1 MTDRL
6 SRLRSAA
13 ARRLD
18 PRAGQ
23 QPGQQPGRPA
33 QPAER
38 SAPSRREVREFLDT
52 LDPASVG
59 GPMQESLA
67 GAFRALW
74 QPRTQPVP
82 EPPAA
87 VRDAIVDQFH
97 LLYYHVSRRT
107 WKDTFYRGTR
117 AYKCPT
123 DMWVY
128 QELID
133 DLKPG
138 LVIETGTFRGGSALF
153 IADRLQL
160 AGRGQVVTID
170 VDVQPN
176 RPQHPRLTYLTGSSV
191 DPAILAQVHER
202 IDPALPVLVILDSD
216 HSAGHVAAELEAY
229 APLVTEGSYL
239 IVEDTNVNGH
249 PAAPEHGPGPFEAA
263 QEFLARTE
271 EFEVD
276 ERCERYFLTQNPQ
289 GYLKR
294 VRPAPAAPAATGT
307 PATADARAVVTAPL
321 ETGPASAAVQ
331 AVGELTITDAD
342 DAGDPS
348 VVLVLQAFEPGQ
360 FFAGIRTAV
369 LAAARL
375 AAELARPLRVV
386 VVSPARGGS
395 DHAEARAALAEL
407 VRAEGLPDV
416 AEGLRLSTP
425 AQRDAGGHTGHDVWL
440 ATYWTTAHALAVA
453 ARAGRVD
460 PERVVY
466 LVQDYE
472 PGFYPWGPEHA
483 QALATYGA
491 GFRPLVN
498 SASLAR
504 YLTDQTGARPAAVF
518 APALDP
524 APMHAAAERW
534 RPAADAGADDEV
546 RVLFYARPGKPRN
559 MYDAG
564 LTALRLWAEA
574 LPAGLTGVV
583 RLAGETLPG
592 EVHLGGRARVEPLGK
607 LSYEDYHR
615 LLEETDLGLALM
627 LSPHPGHLAL
637 ELPMAGIPTVTNT
650 FGGYREAW
658 VDGLHLAGTDP
669 HDLAGALL
677 RLTEET
683 RGAVR
688 HEARLPGE
696 GLGGTLEDAVRQVA
710 AELGR
715 G

>member
-18 PRAGQ
+18 PQSGQ
-23 QPGQQPGRPA
+23 PASQPASQQSRPA

-38 SAPSRREVREFLDT
+38 PAPSRREVREFLDT

-67 GAFRALW
+67 RAFRALW

-82 EPPAA
+82 EPPAV

-176 RPQHPRLTYLTGSSV
+176 RPQHPRLTYLTGSST
-191 DPAILAQVHER
+191 DPAILAQVRER

-239 IVEDTNVNGH
+239 VVEDTNVNGH
-249 PAAPEHGPGPFEAA
+249 PAAPEHGPGPFEAT

-294 VRPAPAAPAATGT
+294 VRPAPAAAQPASGAPAAV
-307 PATADARAVVTAPL
+307 AAPL

-331 AVGELTITDAD
+331 ALAELGIEDVDGTA
-342 DAGDPS
+342 DPS
-348 VVLVLQAFEPGQ
+348 VVLVLQAFEPGA

-369 LAAARL
+369 LAGARL
-375 AAELARPLRVV
+375 AAELGRPLRVV

-395 DHAEARAALAEL
+395 DHAQAHGALTEL
-407 VRAEGLPDV
+407 VRAEGLLDV
-416 AEGLRLSTP
+416 ADGLRLSTP
-425 AQRDAGGHTGHDVWL
+425 GQRDAGGHTTQDVWL
-440 ATYWTTAHALAVA
+440 ATYWTTAHALAA
-453 ARAGRVD
+453 QARAGRLD

-504 YLTDQTGARPAAVF
+504 YLTDQSGARPAAVF

-534 RPAADAGADDEV
+534 RPPADDEV

-564 LTALRLWAEA
+564 LAALRLWAEG

-592 EVHLGGRARVEPLGK
+592 EVHLGERARVEPLGK
-607 LSYEDYHR
+607 LSYEDYHQ
-615 LLEETDLGLALM
+615 LLEDTDLGLALM

-650 FGGYREAW
+650 FGDYREAW
-658 VDGLHLAGTDP
+658 IEGLHLAGTDP

-677 RLTEET
+677 RLTDEARSTT
-683 RGAVR
+683 RHAP
-688 HEARLPGE
+688 RLPGE

-710 AELGR
+710 AGLG
-715 G
+715 

>member
-18 PRAGQ
+18 PQAASS
-23 QPGQQPGRPA
+23 A
-33 QPAER
+33 QPQEQPR
-38 SAPSRREVREFLDT
+38 SAAARPAPSRREVREFLDT

-67 GAFRALW
+67 RAFRALW

-176 RPQHPRLTYLTGSSV
+176 RPQHPRLTYLTGSST
-191 DPAILAQVHER
+191 DPAILAQVRER

-239 IVEDTNVNGH
+239 VVEDTNVNGH
-249 PAAPEHGPGPFEAA
+249 PAAPEHGPGPFEAT

-276 ERCERYFLTQNPQ
+276 ARCERYFLTQNPQ

-294 VRPAPAAPAATGT
+294 VRPAPGAGHTVEGTSAA
-307 PATADARAVVTAPL
+307 VTAPL

-331 AVGELTITDAD
+331 VVGELVVEEPHG
-342 DAGDPS
+342 AGEPS

-369 LAAARL
+369 LAGARL

-395 DHAEARAALAEL
+395 DHAAAHAALADL
-407 VRAEGLPDV
+407 VREEGLPAV

-425 AQRDAGGHTGHDVWL
+425 AQRDAGGHTTQDVWL
-440 ATYWTTAHALAVA
+440 ATYWTTAHALATRTRSA
-453 ARAGRVD
+453 AGGID

-483 QALATYGA
+483 QALATYEA

-504 YLTDQTGARPAAVF
+504 YLADQSGARAAAVF

-534 RPAADAGADDEV
+534 RPPTDDEV

-564 LTALRLWAEA
+564 LAALRLWAEG

-592 EVHLGGRARVEPLGK
+592 EVHLGARARVEPLGK
-607 LSYEDYHR
+607 LSYDGYHR

-658 VDGLHLAGTDP
+658 VEGLHLAGTDP
-669 HDLAGALL
+669 HALADALL
-677 RLTEET
+677 ELTAAT
-683 RGAVR
+683 RGTTR

-696 GLGGTLEDAVRQVA
+696 GLGGTLAEAVRQVA
-710 AELGR
+710 AELR
-715 G
+715 

>member
-6 SRLRSAA
+6 ARLRSAA

-18 PRAGQ
+18 PQAA
-23 QPGQQPGRPA
+23 PADPAVPAAPADPAARP
-33 QPAER
+33 
-38 SAPSRREVREFLDT
+38 APSRREVREFLDS

-67 GAFRALW
+67 RAFRSLW

-133 DLKPG
+133 ELKPG

-191 DPAILAQVHER
+191 DPGILAQVRER

-216 HSAGHVAAELEAY
+216 HSAAHVAAELEAY

-249 PAAPEHGPGPFEAA
+249 PAAPEHGPGPFEAT

-276 ERCERYFLTQNPQ
+276 ARCERYFLTQNPQ

-294 VRPAPAAPAATGT
+294 VHPAPGAPSVSGEAATT
-307 PATADARAVVTAPL
+307 PAPVEA
-321 ETGPASAAVQ
+321 GPASAAVQ
-331 AVGELTITDAD
+331 ALAELEIG
-342 DAGDPS
+342 DAGEAGAPA

-369 LAAARL
+369 LAGARL
-375 AAELARPLRVV
+375 ADELRRGLRVV
-386 VVSPARGGS
+386 VVTPARGGS
-395 DHAEARAALAEL
+395 DHAAARAALAEL

-416 AEGLRLSTP
+416 ADGLSLSTP
-425 AQRDAGGHTGHDVWL
+425 AQRDAGGHTSQDVWL
-440 ATYWTTAHALAVA
+440 ATYWTTAHALAA
-453 ARAGRVD
+453 QARAGRVD
-460 PERVVY
+460 PDRVVY

-483 QALATYGA
+483 QALATYDA

-504 YLTDQTGARPAAVF
+504 YLGDQTSARPAAVF

-524 APMHAAAERW
+524 APLHAAAERW
-534 RPAADAGADDEV
+534 RPAPEGEV

-559 MYDAG
+559 MYEAG
-564 LTALRLWAEA
+564 LAALRLWADG
-574 LPAGLTGVV
+574 LPEGLTGVV

-592 EVHLGGRARVEPLGK
+592 DVHLGGRARVEPLGK
-607 LSYEDYHR
+607 LSYEAYHQ

-650 FGGYREAW
+650 FGGYREDW
-658 VDGLHLAGTDP
+658 IEGLRVAGTDP
-669 HDLAGALL
+669 HDLAAALL
-677 RLTEET
+677 ELTDGA
-683 RGAVR
+683 RGVAV
-688 HEARLPGE
+688 HEPRLPGDR
-696 GLGGTLEDAVRQVA
+696 LGGTLEAAVRQVA
-710 AELGR
+710 GPLA
-715 G
+715 